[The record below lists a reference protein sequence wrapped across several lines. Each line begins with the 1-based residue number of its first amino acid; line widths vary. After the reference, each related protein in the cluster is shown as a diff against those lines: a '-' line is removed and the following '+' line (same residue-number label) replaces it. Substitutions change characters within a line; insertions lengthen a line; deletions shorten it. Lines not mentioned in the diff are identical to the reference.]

1 MACHSRSS
9 LRIDTVRHE
18 IEHLNHGCTV
28 QVERRRAEI
37 HEVYS
42 HAALRTSPIIVF
54 EHRQHALRCDC
65 LSAGGCSLLS
75 ATMARPCLRTLHSES
90 SSIAATEGAC
100 CASVSG
106 CSSPREDSARLA
118 HSRCSGSVN
127 VAITQSA
134 NRWSVCGSKLR
145 IAAHAVALTAPFVKP
160 GDDRERVLRERR
172 RLLLSH
178 ARQCLQAHL
187 PVGRAEHRELSCR
200 CGCTTLS
207 PSACA
212 ATHFSPRTCALR
224 VPALCAPRARGW
236 AQQHLQQT
244 PWAWAPTMESA
255 GNVDGSVRIVMAYVE
270 CTFPVIKTRE
280 FFYKRR
286 DRKKKAGPCRSPS
299 WDRRFVSHVSLAP
312 R

>member
-172 RLLLSH
+172 RLLLAH

-200 CGCTTLS
+200 SGCTTLS
-207 PSACA
+207 LLSVRSHSLLSSHMCA
-212 ATHFSPRTCALR
+212 AGARAVRASRTRMGTAA
-224 VPALCAPRARGW
+224 PAANTMGMGADNGERGKRGW
-236 AQQHLQQT
+236 
-244 PWAWAPTMESA
+244 
-255 GNVDGSVRIVMAYVE
+255 
-270 CTFPVIKTRE
+270 
-280 FFYKRR
+280 
-286 DRKKKAGPCRSPS
+286 
-299 WDRRFVSHVSLAP
+299 
-312 R
+312 

>member
-1 MACHSRSS
+1 
-9 LRIDTVRHE
+9 
-18 IEHLNHGCTV
+18 
-28 QVERRRAEI
+28 
-37 HEVYS
+37 
-42 HAALRTSPIIVF
+42 
-54 EHRQHALRCDC
+54 
-65 LSAGGCSLLS
+65 
-75 ATMARPCLRTLHSES
+75 
-90 SSIAATEGAC
+90 
-100 CASVSG
+100 
-106 CSSPREDSARLA
+106 
-118 HSRCSGSVN
+118 
-127 VAITQSA
+127 
-134 NRWSVCGSKLR
+134 LR

-187 PVGRAEHRELSCR
+187 PVGRAEHRKLSCR

-255 GNVDGSVRIVMAYVE
+255 GNVDGSVRIVMAMYLSSNSRVLLQKE
-270 CTFPVIKTRE
+270 GQ
-280 FFYKRR
+280 
-286 DRKKKAGPCRSPS
+286 KKKGAGPCRSPS